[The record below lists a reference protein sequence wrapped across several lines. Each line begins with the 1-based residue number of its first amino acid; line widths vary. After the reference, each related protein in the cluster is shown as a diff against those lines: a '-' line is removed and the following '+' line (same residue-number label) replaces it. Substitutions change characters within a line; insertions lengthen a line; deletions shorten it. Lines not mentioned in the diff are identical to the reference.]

1 MIWNYRLFGRTR
13 ITNAPTIILAC
24 SVLAA
29 AMTACGG
36 GASAQTD
43 AQKLAATLSGED
55 KVAADKNP
63 QCQLFTPAE
72 LTKIVGMPLGPGRD
86 AAMGT
91 GCQWMAR
98 SGSGFA
104 MIQVVPAR
112 YHEPHSG
119 APGFKKLPDIGTRGF
134 VENDLGWNAGAII
147 GAESIVASVKGE
159 GANEATAIALLKET
173 IKRKAGK

>member
-1 MIWNYRLFGRTR
+1 MTWNYRLSGRAR
-13 ITNAPTIILAC
+13 IGNAPAMMLAC
-24 SVLAA
+24 GVLAA
-29 AMTACGG
+29 AMSGCGG
-36 GASAQTD
+36 GASAQPD
-43 AQKLAATLSGED
+43 AKKLAAELTGED

-63 QCQLFTPAE
+63 ECQLFTPAE
-72 LTKIVGMPLGPGRD
+72 LTRIVGTPLGPGRV

-119 APGFKKLPDIGTRGF
+119 APGFKKLPDVGTRGF
-134 VENDLGWNAGAII
+134 VENDLGWNAGTIV
-147 GAESIVASVKGE
+147 GAESIVTKVDGE

>member
-1 MIWNYRLFGRTR
+1 MTRHCRLDRQAR
-13 ITNAPTIILAC
+13 IANARTIILAC
-24 SVLAA
+24 AVLAS

-36 GASAQTD
+36 GTSAQTD

-55 KVAADKNP
+55 KIAADKSP
-63 QCQLFTPAE
+63 ECQLFTPAE
-72 LTKIVGMPLGPGRD
+72 LTKIVGTPLGPGRV

-119 APGFKKLPDIGTRGF
+119 APEFKELPDIGTRGF
-134 VENDLGWNAGAII
+134 VENDLTWRAGAII
-147 GAESIVASVKGE
+147 GAESVNASVDGA

>member
-1 MIWNYRLFGRTR
+1 MTHRLSGPSR
-13 ITNAPTIILAC
+13 IASAPTIILAC

-29 AMTACGG
+29 ALTACGG

-43 AQKLAATLSGED
+43 ARKLAATLSGED
-55 KVAADKNP
+55 KVAADKSP

-72 LTKIVGMPLGPGRD
+72 LTKVVGMPLGPGRV

-98 SGSGFA
+98 SGDGFA

-119 APGFKKLPDIGTRGF
+119 APGFKKLPDVGSRGF

-147 GAESIVASVKGE
+147 GAESVVVKVSGDT
-159 GANEATAIALLKET
+159 ANEATAIGLLKET
-173 IKRKAGK
+173 IKRTAGK